1 MEKISE
7 EKFIEIGKLANQGKI
22 KEASELFKKL
32 VEENPEHLRLKV
44 AFADFLISFD
54 DITSAL
60 NVLRQAI
67 KIDSENLDAR
77 YLFAIAQI
85 KACRFYLAQKELEF
99 LLAKD
104 PLALRLKKELGWVKM
119 MQGDPEQGRNILRE
133 VISADLTNA
142 DVYMDLGVS
151 FINTLDF
158 DQAIHWLGI
167 AKNLKPNDPLI
178 LDGIEHA
185 KKMQKEFEKL
195 SEKDQQKAR
204 QVKNNPQQLKEESI
218 QNTLKFATEQA
229 NLSQEDMEDMRKEL
243 ELAGFNP
250 DFGMFSQPTTK
261 AEKESVEYL
270 EYHQKVPNVERR
282 ITRQEFEILKEN
294 LLNPKLPEEESKIIL
309 IALGHQGTKEAISL
323 LKEYQAKASKPLKR
337 FAQMAL
343 EECEIFSQDNPSKFI
358 PFNISKR
365 I

>member
-7 EKFIEIGKLANQGKI
+7 EKLIEIEKLANKGKI
-22 KEASELFKKL
+22 KEASELFTKL
-32 VEENPEHLRLKV
+32 IKENPGHLKLKV
-44 AFADFLISFD
+44 AFADFLLGFGDVI
-54 DITSAL
+54 SAL

-67 KIDSENLDAR
+67 KIDSENSDAR
-77 YLFAIAQI
+77 YLFSVAQI
-85 KACRFYLAQKELEF
+85 KACRFHLAQKELEF
-99 LLAKD
+99 LLTKE
-104 PLALRLKKELGWVKM
+104 PSSIRLKKELGWVKI
-119 MQGDPEQGRNILRE
+119 MQGEIEQGRKILRE

-158 DQAIHWLGI
+158 EQAIHWLGI
-167 AKNLKPNDPLI
+167 AKNLKPNDPPVLE
-178 LDGIEHA
+178 GIEYA
-185 KKMQKEFEKL
+185 KKMQEEFEKF

-204 QVKNNPQQLKEESI
+204 QAKNSPQQLKEESV
-218 QNTLKFATEQA
+218 QNTLSFVANQT
-229 NLSQEDMEDMRKEL
+229 NLSKEEMEDTRKEL

-250 DFGMFSQPTTK
+250 DFGMLSQPTTK

-270 EYHQKVPNVERR
+270 QYHQKVPNVERK
-282 ITRQEFEILKEN
+282 ISKQEFEMLKEN

-323 LKEYQAKASKPLKR
+323 LKEYGAKAPKPLKR

-343 EECEIFSQDNPSKFI
+343 EECEIFSQKSCSKVI
-358 PFNISKR
+358 SFNIPKK
-365 I
+365 